1 MCLRIDRAAGARACD
16 ALARSALTFS
26 SGGDLGGRTVDADGT
41 RAVAAEVTSRKQ
53 IMNDRPLGLMER
65 RLRRGQT
72 VT

>member
-1 MCLRIDRAAGARACD
+1 LIVPQAPVPATR
-16 ALARSALTFS
+16 LPRSALTFS
-26 SGGDLGGRTVDADGT
+26 SRGDLAVRTVDADGT
-41 RAVAAEVTSRKQ
+41 RGGRSNRKQ